1 MTKIES
7 TDHIKANYKNGIL
20 ELEIYRRDKKNALTG
35 AMYQSLTKN
44 IQFAHINQ
52 DIRVIYLHGQ
62 EDLFTSG
69 NDLGEFVKFNLSEE
83 SSALQFLKAIANC
96 HLPIVAAV
104 GGDAIGI
111 GTTLLL
117 HCDLVIASTQARF
130 QLPFVNL
137 GLCPEGASSYLLPM
151 KAGHKLSNELLLLGN
166 YFDASVAH
174 QAGLINSSYPKEQIL
189 LKGFEMCQ
197 QLASKPHD
205 SILSTK
211 RLLKQHHQKT
221 TDETLESEFLEFL
234 HLLQQPAA
242 KEILRAFLEKRAP
255 NISVSKPH

>member
-7 TDHIKANYKNGIL
+7 TDHIKANYKDGIL
-20 ELEIYRRDKKNALTG
+20 ELEIYRRDKKNALTE
-35 AMYQSLTKN
+35 AMYQSLTQN

-96 HLPIVAAV
+96 PLPIVAAV

-137 GLCPEGASSYLLPM
+137 GLCPEGASSYLLPIQ
-151 KAGHKLSNELLLLGN
+151 AGHKLSNQLLLLGN
-166 YFDASVAH
+166 SFDASVAH

-189 LKGFEMCQ
+189 QRGLEMCK
-197 QLASKPHD
+197 QLASKPYD
-205 SILSTK
+205 SIMSTK
-211 RLLKQHHQKT
+211 RLLKQHHQKST
-221 TDETLESEFLEFL
+221 NDALETEFSEFL
-234 HLLQQPAA
+234 HLLQQPAS

-255 NISVSKPH
+255 NIPISKLH

>member
-1 MTKIES
+1 
-7 TDHIKANYKNGIL
+7 
-20 ELEIYRRDKKNALTG
+20 
-35 AMYQSLTKN
+35 
-44 IQFAHINQ
+44 
-52 DIRVIYLHGQ
+52 
-62 EDLFTSG
+62 
-69 NDLGEFVKFNLSEE
+69 
-83 SSALQFLKAIANC
+83 
-96 HLPIVAAV
+96 
-104 GGDAIGI
+104 
-111 GTTLLL
+111 
-117 HCDLVIASTQARF
+117 
-130 QLPFVNL
+130 
-137 GLCPEGASSYLLPM
+137 M

>member
-7 TDHIKANYKNGIL
+7 TDHIRANCKDGIL

-44 IQFAHINQ
+44 IQFAHNNQ

-96 HLPIVAAV
+96 QLPFVAAV

-137 GLCPEGASSYLLPM
+137 GLCPEGASSYLLPI

-166 YFDASVAH
+166 YFDASVAN

-189 LKGFEMCQ
+189 QRGFDICQ
-197 QLASKPHD
+197 QLANKPYD

-211 RLLKQHHQKT
+211 RLLKQNHQKIIN
-221 TDETLESEFLEFL
+221 ETLESEFSEFL

-255 NISVSKPH
+255 NIPISKPH